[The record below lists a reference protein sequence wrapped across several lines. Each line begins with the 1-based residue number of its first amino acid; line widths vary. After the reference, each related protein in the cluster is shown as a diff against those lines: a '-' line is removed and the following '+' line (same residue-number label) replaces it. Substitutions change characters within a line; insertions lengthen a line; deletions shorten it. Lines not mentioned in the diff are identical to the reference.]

1 VVQYSYNGWPA
12 SPDPTAIGIDP
23 DFAVAGLPFPGGVK
37 SGPVAVVLGY
47 VATEWHRRVEPLVE
61 GYCWGYEY
69 RANSNN
75 PSQLSCHASGTA
87 LDLNAPI
94 HPNGVAGTMASS
106 GARRTVRAILEEV
119 GGVVQ
124 WGGDFT
130 GIPDEM
136 HLEIC
141 GTPEEVALV
150 AQEIGTEEDVLSPQD
165 IEAVAAAV
173 MDKLQ
178 HQAVVKTLTVDSK
191 TGMETGHTVSVT
203 RALQSAQTSS
213 ARTLYTVRSPEPT

>member
-69 RANSNN
+69 RANS
-75 PSQLSCHASGTA
+75 
-87 LDLNAPI
+87 I